1 MHKDMFCA
9 RGLKEILQRASYF
22 FARYSWSERNQKNTH
37 RVNHIVADT
46 TQGIIIF
53 VIYDSSMNNYEFICY
68 RLHDPFDYLTII
80 IDVYAMK
87 ISECPDNFYTFSFC
101 CIIIVLGWRQ
111 QLTDNSDR
119 SCILDE
125 AAPNIVLLAYICRSY
140 ITHCQEDGI
149 TYSNTYLS
157 SPNFVL
163 EIIDANKRGISSV
176 TTDREPLPISEGS
189 LEPSSWLSY
198 QPSFRLPFIFA
209 SATMLASTSET
220 ENRRMT
226 QCEFQ
231 SAFLRNSERQTA
243 IFDEVITSISLQLE
257 KIKDVFVYSVECQY
271 IHAVSF
277 WGGMLLGQDIKRQQ
291 CMGRRPRKKVDFQ
304 SQFSQQRNN
313 CKRRKR
319 SKMQIIGLS

>member
-68 RLHDPFDYLTII
+68 RLHDPFDYLTI
-80 IDVYAMK
+80 
-87 ISECPDNFYTFSFC
+87 
-101 CIIIVLGWRQ
+101 
-111 QLTDNSDR
+111 DR